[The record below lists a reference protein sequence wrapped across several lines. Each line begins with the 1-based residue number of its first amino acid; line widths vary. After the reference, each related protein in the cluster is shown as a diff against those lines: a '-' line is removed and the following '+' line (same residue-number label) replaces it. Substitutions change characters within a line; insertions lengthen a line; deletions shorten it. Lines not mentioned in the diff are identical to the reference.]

1 MTMRKHGT
9 AADNIVDALTLD
21 ARGEMLHRE
30 SMDGDLFWAIR
41 GGGAASFGVV
51 RFYKIRLV
59 HVPPKVT
66 VFSITRTLK
75 QGATKLVERWQ
86 HVAPKLVDD
95 VTVRAIVL
103 AVDDDDEAQGNGQS
117 KSYAKA
123 CSSGGGALFSR

>member
-1 MTMRKHGT
+1 MMRKHGT
-9 AADNIVDALTLD
+9 AADNIVDALMLD
-21 ARGEMLHRE
+21 ARGEILHRE

-51 RFYKIRLV
+51 LSYKIRLV

-66 VFSITRTLK
+66 VFGITRTLK

-95 VTVRAIVL
+95 LTVRDNDEDVEGIGRWGRIV
-103 AVDDDDEAQGNGQS
+103 DEDVEGIGRWGE
-117 KSYAKA
+117 
-123 CSSGGGALFSR
+123 CHG